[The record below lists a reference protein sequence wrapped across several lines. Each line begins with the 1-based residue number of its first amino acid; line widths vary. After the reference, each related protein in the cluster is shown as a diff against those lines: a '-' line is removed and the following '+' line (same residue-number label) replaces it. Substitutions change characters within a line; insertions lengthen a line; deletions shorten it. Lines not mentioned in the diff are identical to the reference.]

1 MLPVAAAASPRT
13 GVAAYRLDPVRCRP
27 QDLDGVGAQEP
38 VLTAAFGD
46 RRAHSLAGEGM
57 PHEDDPPLVARHAE
71 SPVGDRTDLDLDQ
84 LAHERGAADD
94 RAART
99 GIPVPSA
106 P

>member
-1 MLPVAAAASPRT
+1 MSGNRTRQILAHHAGLAGRPSPCESDARTALPRVA
-13 GVAAYRLDPVRCRP
+13 RLPWN
-27 QDLDGVGAQEP
+27 
-38 VLTAAFGD
+38 GD
-46 RRAHSLAGEGM
+46 HRAHSLAGEGM

-94 RAART
+94 WPART